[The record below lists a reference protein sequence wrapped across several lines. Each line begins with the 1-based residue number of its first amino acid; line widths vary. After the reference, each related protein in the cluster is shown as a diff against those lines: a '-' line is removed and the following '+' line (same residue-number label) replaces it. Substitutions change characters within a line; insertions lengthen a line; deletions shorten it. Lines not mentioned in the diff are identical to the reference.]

1 VGSLV
6 IVLVR
11 HGETEW
17 SRTGRHTGRTDL
29 PLTDEGRAE
38 AAQLRPA
45 LAKYSFAAVFVS
57 PLVRARHTAELAG
70 LTDSASAVVTVDP
83 DLVEWDYGAA
93 EGRTTAELRA
103 TDPHWNVFDDGCP
116 DGESLDHVAER
127 VDRVIA
133 RCREVDGDVAVVSHA
148 HLLRVFGARWIDQP
162 PLSARHLRLDTAAW
176 CELDH
181 EREWPTI
188 NRWNLTAT

>member
-1 VGSLV
+1 V

-17 SRTGRHTGRTDL
+17 SRSGRHTGRTDI

-38 AAQLRPA
+38 AAKLRSA
-45 LAKYSFAAVFVS
+45 LSKYTFATVFVS
-57 PLVRARHTAELAG
+57 PLQRARDTAALAG
-70 LTDSASAVVTVDP
+70 LTEQTTATVTVDP
-83 DLVEWDYGAA
+83 DLVEWDYGSA

-103 TDPHWNVFDDGCP
+103 TDPRWNVFDDGAP
-116 DGESLDHVAER
+116 DGEPLAHVAER
-127 VDRVIA
+127 VDRAIA
-133 RCREVDGDVAVVSHA
+133 RCREVEGQGDVAVVSHA
-148 HLLRVFGARWIDQP
+148 HLLRVFGARWIGQP

-176 CELDH
+176 CELDY

>member
-1 VGSLV
+1 M

-17 SRTGRHTGRTDL
+17 SRSGRHTGRTDI

-38 AAQLRPA
+38 AAKLRSA
-45 LAKYSFAAVFVS
+45 LSKYTFVAVFVS
-57 PLVRARHTAELAG
+57 PLRRARDTAALAG
-70 LTDSASAVVTVDP
+70 LTEQTTATVTVDP
-83 DLVEWDYGAA
+83 DLVEWDYGSA

-103 TDPHWNVFDDGCP
+103 TDPRWNVFDDGAP
-116 DGESLDHVAER
+116 DGEPLAHVAER
-127 VDRVIA
+127 VDRAIA
-133 RCREVDGDVAVVSHA
+133 RCREVEGQGDVAVVSHA

-176 CELDH
+176 CELDF
-181 EREWPTI
+181 ERERPTI

>member
-1 VGSLV
+1 V

-17 SRTGRHTGRTDL
+17 SRSGRHTGRTDI

-38 AAQLRPA
+38 AAKLRSA
-45 LAKYSFAAVFVS
+45 LSKYTFVAVFVS
-57 PLVRARHTAELAG
+57 PLRRARDTAALAG
-70 LTDSASAVVTVDP
+70 LTEQTTATVTVDP
-83 DLVEWDYGAA
+83 DLVEWDYGSA

-103 TDPHWNVFDDGCP
+103 TDPRWNVFDDGAP
-116 DGESLDHVAER
+116 DGEPLAHVAER
-127 VDRVIA
+127 VDRAIA
-133 RCREVDGDVAVVSHA
+133 RCREVEGQGDVAVVSHA

-176 CELDH
+176 CELDF

>member
-1 VGSLV
+1 M

-17 SRTGRHTGRTDL
+17 SRSGRHTGRTDI

-38 AAQLRPA
+38 AAKLRSA
-45 LAKYSFAAVFVS
+45 LSKYTFVAVFVS
-57 PLVRARHTAELAG
+57 PLRRARDTAALAG
-70 LTDSASAVVTVDP
+70 LTEQTTATVTVDP
-83 DLVEWDYGAA
+83 DLVEWDYGSA

-103 TDPHWNVFDDGCP
+103 TDPRWNVFDDGAP
-116 DGESLDHVAER
+116 DGEPLAHVAER
-127 VDRVIA
+127 VDRAIA
-133 RCREVDGDVAVVSHA
+133 RCREVEGQGDVAVVSHA

-162 PLSARHLRLDTAAW
+162 TLSARHLRLDTAAW
-176 CELDH
+176 CELDF

>member
-1 VGSLV
+1 M

-17 SRTGRHTGRTDL
+17 SRSGRHTGRTDI

-38 AAQLRPA
+38 AAKLRSA
-45 LAKYSFAAVFVS
+45 LSKYTFVAVFVS
-57 PLVRARHTAELAG
+57 PLRRARDTAALAG
-70 LTDSASAVVTVDP
+70 LTEQTTATVTVDP
-83 DLVEWDYGAA
+83 DLVEWDYGSA

-103 TDPHWNVFDDGCP
+103 TDPRWNVFDDGAP
-116 DGESLDHVAER
+116 DGEPLAHVAER
-127 VDRVIA
+127 VDRAIA
-133 RCREVDGDVAVVSHA
+133 RCREVEGQGDVAVVSHA

-176 CELDH
+176 CELDF